1 MPYHIHFVAL
11 SIKNTHVNS
20 SQSVIENE
28 RNEEY
33 VINPDLSIHLNT
45 VGSHTISKSQEV
57 TKTKKTAELR
67 EILNNVSEC
76 LSIANE
82 DKLLQYGEK
91 TLKVL
96 YNYMCTGTRKRSTA
110 PLQEVQNSP
119 KRKLNALKIDVI
131 REPPN
136 KKINK
141 QKNCLSTKK
150 KEH

>member
-1 MPYHIHFVAL
+1 MFKHIHSVAL
-11 SIKNTHVNS
+11 SIKNTHGNS

-28 RNEEY
+28 KNEEY
-33 VINPDLSIHLNT
+33 VINPELSIHLNT
-45 VGSHTISKSQEV
+45 VGSHTISKSREV
-57 TKTKKTAELR
+57 TKTKKIAELR
-67 EILNNVSEC
+67 EILNVSEC

-82 DKLLQYGEK
+82 DKLQYAEK

-119 KRKLNALKIDVI
+119 KRKLNALEIDVT

-141 QKNCLSTKK
+141 QKKLSFNKK